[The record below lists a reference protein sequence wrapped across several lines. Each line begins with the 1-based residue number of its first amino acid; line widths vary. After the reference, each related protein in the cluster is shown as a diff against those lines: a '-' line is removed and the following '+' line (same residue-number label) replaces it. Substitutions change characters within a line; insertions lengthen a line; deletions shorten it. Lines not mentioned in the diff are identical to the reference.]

1 MSTAAELFPFDLGD
15 RRLDRRAARLV
26 QAALDHPGD
35 SIPVAAGSPAD
46 TEATYRFFDNPRV
59 DPADLDHAH
68 QRYTLGLA
76 ADTEGP
82 LLLVQDTTPADF
94 TSPGRAR
101 TLGQLAHAQHYGF
114 FIHSALALTAD
125 GLPLGLMYQ
134 HVWMRPPEQ
143 RGKRKDRRHK
153 ETADKESQRWLDTE
167 QACVAALPP
176 TREVVTIAD
185 READFYDYF
194 ALPRRPG
201 QHVLIRAK
209 PRRRLAGSKELLGVA
224 VQQGPVRGTL
234 TVQVPRKDGRP
245 GRQATVAVRYGT
257 FALRP
262 PSTHPHRKQLRPLPV
277 QAVLVEEV
285 NPPPGVKPVRWLLLT
300 TLPVTSLEEAARVI
314 RWYTYRWRIER
325 YHFVLKSGCRLEELQ
340 LATAARLRRAL
351 AVYALVAARL
361 LHLTYRARQEPE
373 AVCEPA
379 LSREE
384 WAVLWRRF
392 CPGQAL
398 PATPPNLQQAVRWIA
413 RLGGF
418 LGRKGD
424 GEPGAKV
431 LWRGLRKLRDMVV
444 GFRLA
449 QEVLHSVQSSDD
461 G

>member
-15 RRLDRRAARLV
+15 RRLDRRAARIV

-35 SIPVAAGSPAD
+35 SIPMAAGSPAD
-46 TEATYRFFDNPRV
+46 TEATYRFFDNSLV

-68 QRYTLGLA
+68 QRYTVGLA
-76 ADTEGP
+76 DDSDGP
-82 LLLVQDTTPADF
+82 LLIAQDTTPADF

-101 TLGQLAHAQHYGF
+101 TLGQLAHAQHFGF
-114 FIHSALALTAD
+114 FIHSALALTAA
-125 GLPLGLMYQ
+125 GLPLGLLHQ
-134 HVWMRPPEQ
+134 HVWMRPPAQ

-176 TREVVTIAD
+176 TREVITLAD

-201 QHVLIRAK
+201 QHVLLRAK
-209 PRRRLAGSKELLGVA
+209 ARRRIAESKELLGVT

-234 TVQVPRKDGRP
+234 AVRVPRKDGRP
-245 GRQATVAVRYGT
+245 GRRATVVVRYGT
-257 FALRP
+257 FTLLP
-262 PSTHPHRKQLRPLPV
+262 PSTHPRRTQLRPLPV

-285 NPPPGVKPVRWLLLT
+285 DAPPGAKPLRWLLLT
-300 TLPVTSLEEAARVI
+300 TLAVDSLEDAARVV
-314 RWYTYRWRIER
+314 RWYSYRWRIER

-340 LATAARLRRAL
+340 LETAARLRRAL
-351 AVYALVAARL
+351 AVYAVVAARL

-379 LSREE
+379 VSREE
-384 WAVLWRRF
+384 WQVLWRHFR
-392 CPGQAL
+392 PGEAL
-398 PATPPNLQQAVRWIA
+398 PAMPPSLGQAVGWIA

-418 LGRKGD
+418 LGRPGD
-424 GEPGAKV
+424 GAPGVKV
-431 LWRGLRKLRDMVV
+431 LWRGLRKLRDMVT

-449 QEVLHSVQSSDD
+449 QAALHGVQRSDE
-461 G
+461 